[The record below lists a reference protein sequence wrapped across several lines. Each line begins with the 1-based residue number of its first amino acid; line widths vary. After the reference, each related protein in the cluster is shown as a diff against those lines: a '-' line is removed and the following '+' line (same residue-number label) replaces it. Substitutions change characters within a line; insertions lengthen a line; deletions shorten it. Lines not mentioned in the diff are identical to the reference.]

1 MKKKFLLAAAV
12 AVAGG
17 AALHFLYDAVPN
29 PLTALISPINESVWE
44 HLKLLFWPMLLTA
57 VWLTQNTPERYA
69 LWSGIFVAELLMP
82 LFLLGVYYLLQCGF
96 GVVSLPLD
104 IALYAVTVSL
114 GYLTA
119 YLIFRGKKLE
129 RAACWLLL
137 PVIFY
142 GASLIL
148 FTFAAPQ
155 LAIFIPPAA

>member
-1 MKKKFLLAAAV
+1 MKKKFLIAAAI
-12 AVAGG
+12 AIAGG
-17 AALHFLYDAVPN
+17 GALHFLYDALPN
-29 PLTALISPINESVWE
+29 PLTALISPVNESVWE

-57 VWLTQNTPERYA
+57 FWLARKTPDRYA

-82 LFLLGVYYLLQCGF
+82 LILMGGFYILQCGF

-104 IALYAVTVSL
+104 IGMYVVTMCL
-114 GYLTA
+114 GYLIA
-119 YLIFRGKKLE
+119 YLVFKSRHLE
-129 RAACWLLL
+129 KAAVWLLV

-155 LAIFIPPAA
+155 FGVFIPPEA